1 MCWGAAHGTPRYR
14 CKSCKHTFNA
24 LTKTPLARLRYKKRW
39 LTYVGTM
46 IENKSVRESAATCG
60 VSATTSSRWHRRFL
74 DCSSSQR
81 VRLLGTVAGAYS
93 SAPILATSESA
104 GVAEKLWWCRE
115 LLPMILSWIL

>member
-1 MCWGAAHGTPRYR
+1 
-14 CKSCKHTFNA
+14 

-46 IENKSVRESAATCG
+46 IENKSVRESAAVCG
-60 VSATTSSRWHRRFL
+60 VSTTTSSRWHRRFL

-81 VRLLGTVAGAYS
+81 VKLLGAIASAYS
-93 SAPILATSESA
+93 STPILTAAESES
-104 GVAEKLWWCRE
+104 VAEKLWWCRE